1 MMEFIKQPMA
11 IERRSMEL
19 IAPYIEGLSLSK
31 AEKKVYSRIIHAAGD
46 VEYAPIIRISETAVE
61 EGIAALRGGADI
73 YTDVEMV
80 RTGINKRKLASF
92 GGAVHCRIQDPE
104 IAAQAKAQGVTRSL
118 AAMRSFGAALTG
130 SIVAIGNAPTA
141 LYEVL
146 SLAEKENIR
155 PACIIGIPVGFV
167 GAADSKEALRKNP
180 FVPYITV
187 EGTKG
192 GSPIAAAV
200 VNALMYDID
209 NTRV

>member
-19 IAPYIEGLSLSK
+19 IAPYIEGISLSE
-31 AEKKVYSRIIHAAGD
+31 AEKKVYSRIIHADA
-46 VEYAPIIRISETAVE
+46 T
-61 EGIAALRGGADI
+61 AALRSGADI

-118 AAMRSFGAALTG
+118 AAMRSFGAVLTG
-130 SIVAIGNAPTA
+130 SVVAIGNAPTA
-141 LYEVL
+141 L
-146 SLAEKENIR
+146 IR
-155 PACIIGIPVGFV
+155 LHELIEEGIVAPALVIGVPVGFV
-167 GAADSKEALRKNP
+167 NALAENRL
-180 FVPYITV
+180 VPYITV

-192 GSPIAAAV
+192 GSPIAAAA
-200 VNALMYDID
+200 VNAMLYEID
-209 NTRV
+209 NSRD